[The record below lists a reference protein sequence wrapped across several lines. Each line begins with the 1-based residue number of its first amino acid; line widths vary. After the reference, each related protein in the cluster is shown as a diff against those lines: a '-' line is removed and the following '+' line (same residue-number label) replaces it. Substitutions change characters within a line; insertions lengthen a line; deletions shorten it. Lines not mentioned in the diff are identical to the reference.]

1 MRALALAVLIA
12 ASLAAGCAG
21 GHGAVPK
28 THLRVVVHRGHS
40 RSSYTLTCTPAGGS
54 APAPQA
60 ACRAIEDFIRRADH
74 RRTARTCL
82 CPLYANWISV
92 TGVVEGRRLRGPIE
106 VSFCAACGLAG
117 KQAAT
122 DVRRAFAAFRLAA
135 G

>member
-1 MRALALAVLIA
+1 MRSSTLVLLVA
-12 ASLAAGCAG
+12 ASLAVGCGG
-21 GHGAVPK
+21 GHGTVAR

-40 RSSYTLTCTPAGGS
+40 RSSYTLTCTPSGGS
-54 APAPQA
+54 APEPAA
-60 ACRAIEDFIRRADH
+60 ACRAIEDFIRRAAH

-92 TGVVEGRRLRGPIE
+92 TGVADGRRLPHSID

-117 KQAAT
+117 KQAAA
-122 DVRRAFAAFRLAA
+122 DVRRAYSAFHLTA